1 MIKKIATLFLVST
14 LLATMPC
21 FTYAKSKEDTKDTT
35 GTAIFVMAIPTE
47 IHLQKHPYKE
57 SKDYM
62 NIDMQY
68 PEVKGLADKKFQKT
82 LNQYFKDHVMQLQ
95 KDIKKEAKREYDNHL
110 ADTPKYK
117 YEVISNYSVK
127 ESLNQYLVISL
138 FDYIYTGGAHG
149 LPTQSYVTV
158 DISENQILTLNQLFD
173 NKIDYKQQIKDLIVK
188 QIEERTDKKEK
199 FFDDFYDLVGN
210 AEDYN
215 FYVNTNGDLVIV
227 FNVYEIA
234 PYSTGVMEFT
244 LKKENLKGYRVD
256 YHF

>member
-1 MIKKIATLFLVST
+1 MIKKISMLFLVGA
-14 LLATMPC
+14 LLTTMPC

-47 IHLQKHPYKE
+47 IQLQQHHYKE
-57 SKDYM
+57 SKEYM
-62 NIDMQY
+62 NIDVHY

-95 KDIKKEAKREYDNHL
+95 KQIKKEAKIEYENHI
-110 ADTPKYK
+110 ADTPSYK
-117 YEVISNYSVK
+117 YEMISTYSVK

-158 DISENQILTLNQLFD
+158 DLSENKILTLDQLFD
-173 NKIDYKQQIKDLIVK
+173 DKIDYKKQIKDLVVK
-188 QIEERTDKKEK
+188 QIEERTDKKDK
-199 FFDDFYDLVGN
+199 FFDDFYDLVN
-210 AEDYN
+210 LTEAYN
-215 FYVNTNGDLVIV
+215 FYITSKGDLVIV
-227 FNVYEIA
+227 FNVYEVA

-244 LKKENLKGYRVD
+244 LKKENLKGYRVAYD
-256 YHF
+256 F